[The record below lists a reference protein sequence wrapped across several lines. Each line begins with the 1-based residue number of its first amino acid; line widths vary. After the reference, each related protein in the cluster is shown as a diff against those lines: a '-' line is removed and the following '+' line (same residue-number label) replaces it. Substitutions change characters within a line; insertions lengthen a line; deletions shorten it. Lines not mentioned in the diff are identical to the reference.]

1 VATSTYVNVGID
13 VASAARRQLRE
24 VKLDID
30 VNVKEQCFIRRR
42 DTVSSR
48 DDR

>member
-1 VATSTYVNVGID
+1 MSGSTPHQL
-13 VASAARRQLRE
+13 RERQLRE

-48 DDR
+48 DGR